1 MTDHH
6 TPQTQDYNKLPDV
19 DARRKSRGRKS
30 REEKGVPLAYPRRP
44 KLFALKFGKWL
55 HDSGIAQE
63 IGSTAVALLNAVVT
77 KEDDIHYGRA
87 VMFWNE
93 QLADRCG
100 IRSTHALD
108 AARKRAIDAGLLSYE
123 AGTNRVQGRY
133 FVIWPD
139 SQDAIETGVNQE
151 VRVRQTRSKPDRNRI
166 ETGLNQEVRVRQT
179 RSKPERNRSETGTS
193 VPSTLIPNKPNSSS
207 SVTRDPEPPTGGD
220 DDDEGS
226 LAGCT
231 SEPSGWTPEREAE
244 VRDAIRAAGVYLWE
258 ESIKH
263 AKSQGSEP
271 DAVMDA
277 LFIAMNHRN
286 PQTNEL
292 ILDAKGFVTWART
305 SVFPCD
311 NPPTAAELRK
321 RIAEEESRKRA
332 PKVSPDDTRME
343 RRLRREVFEEFK
355 SEGVPYP
362 SDDQIEDRMKALK
375 SGRKSSTAGT
385 TPGQVDPRPRRHVR
399 ETTAPQTPGQAFDDH
414 PQRGRAA
421 PTRPQQN
428 QTEKPLGVGDPAP
441 VR

>member
-6 TPQTQDYNKLPDV
+6 TPQTQDHNKLPNL
-19 DARRKSRGRKS
+19 DARSIARGRGDTFPVYPN
-30 REEKGVPLAYPRRP
+30 REPMFIAHFIRFLIDSGVVNELGPDAFALLVAVAIREDAIRYQRPPNFYNAQLAKDCGIGSLPALIRARNRAVSLGLLEYKPGAKRRP
-44 KLFALKFGKWL
+44 
-55 HDSGIAQE
+55 
-63 IGSTAVALLNAVVT
+63 
-77 KEDDIHYGRA
+77 
-87 VMFWNE
+87 
-93 QLADRCG
+93 
-100 IRSTHALD
+100 
-108 AARKRAIDAGLLSYE
+108 
-123 AGTNRVQGRY
+123 GTY
-133 FVIWPD
+133 FVTGFPNESLPKAKRIRKD
-139 SQDAIETGVNQE
+139 S
-151 VRVRQTRSKPDRNRI
+151 
-166 ETGLNQEVRVRQT
+166 
-179 RSKPERNRSETGTS
+179 ERNPEGKRKEND
-193 VPSTLIPNKPNSSS
+193 TLHSLSCPKPKPNSSS
-207 SVTRDPEPPTGGD
+207 SVTRAPEPPTGGD

-332 PKVSPDDTRME
+332 PKVSPDDARME

-375 SGRKSSTAGT
+375 SGRKSSTAST